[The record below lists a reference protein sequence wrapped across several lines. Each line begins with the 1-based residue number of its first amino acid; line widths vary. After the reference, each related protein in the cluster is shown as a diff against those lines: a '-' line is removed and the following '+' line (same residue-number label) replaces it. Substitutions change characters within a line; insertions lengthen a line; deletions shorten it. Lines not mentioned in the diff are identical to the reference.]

1 MSMKSVAAG
10 LAMICV
16 CSLGSTRNAS
26 AGAAEA
32 ASAQVLF
39 EEGKRLAAA
48 SSFEAACPKFAES
61 QRLDPAAGTLIHL
74 ANCYEKVGKTASAWA
89 TFLDAV
95 GAARQQS
102 RSDWAEL
109 ARTRADALLP
119 RLSRLTIAIRE
130 PPSTPG
136 LIVKRD
142 GTLFAEPSLGTAFPV
157 DPGPHTIELSAPGK
171 KSKIIAI
178 VVRDGEQATVPLPL
192 LEPEPEA
199 GAGGGAPR
207 GVSHDDRGAGSN
219 SATLGYVLGGV
230 GLLGIGVGSV
240 TGLVA
245 LGKNND
251 AKALCPAPG
260 RCASREGVDA
270 NDSAQSLGT
279 VSTIAFVAG
288 GLGLAT
294 GAVLVLTSRRTPN
307 TARVEV
313 TPLLGQTNGLLVGGA
328 F

>member
-10 LAMICV
+10 LAVICV
-16 CSLGSTRNAS
+16 CTLGGASNAS

-39 EEGKRLAAA
+39 EEGKRLVAA

-74 ANCYEKVGKTASAWA
+74 ANCYEKIGKTASAWA
-89 TFLDAV
+89 TFLDAM

-102 RSDWAEL
+102 RTDWAEL

-130 PPSTPG
+130 QPSTPG

-171 KSKIIAI
+171 KSKIITI
-178 VVRDGEQATVPLPL
+178 VVHDGEQATVPLPAL
-192 LEPEPEA
+192 EPEA
-199 GAGGGAPR
+199 GAGGGAPLR
-207 GVSHDDRGAGSN
+207 VSNDVRDAGS
-219 SATLGYVLGGV
+219 SRATLGYVLGGV

-270 NDSAQSLGT
+270 NGSAQSLGT

-294 GAVLVLTSRRTPN
+294 GAVLVLTSRRTPSA
-307 TARVEV
+307 ARVEV
-313 TPLLGQTNGLLVGGA
+313 TPILGQTNGLLVGGA